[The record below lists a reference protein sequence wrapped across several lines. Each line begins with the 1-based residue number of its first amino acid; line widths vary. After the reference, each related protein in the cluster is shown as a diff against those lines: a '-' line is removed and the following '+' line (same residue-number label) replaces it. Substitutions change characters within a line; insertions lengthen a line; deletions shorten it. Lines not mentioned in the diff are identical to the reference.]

1 MTSHDSTFAA
11 VMRQIFTL
19 HQPNE
24 TTVIPYK
31 LAKKKSSLISV
42 HQIDFY
48 RVLGWACTHS
58 CQLSIHCMRSRQ
70 HFSNLHI

>member
-31 LAKKKSSLISV
+31 LAKKKVIPDKCSP
-42 HQIDFY
+42 
-48 RVLGWACTHS
+48 
-58 CQLSIHCMRSRQ
+58 
-70 HFSNLHI
+70 N